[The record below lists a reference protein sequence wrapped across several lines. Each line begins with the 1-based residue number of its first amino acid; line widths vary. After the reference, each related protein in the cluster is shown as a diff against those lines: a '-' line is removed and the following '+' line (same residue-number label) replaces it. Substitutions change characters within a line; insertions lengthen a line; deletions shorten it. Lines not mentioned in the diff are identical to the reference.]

1 MTLNETSSE
10 TTPANVIVLR
20 SLSGRELIELQGEMI
35 VGRGATCDVLIEEDR
50 LSRKHAKLSVGDGF
64 VSVEDLGSLN
74 GTFVNDSKA
83 EKPLLAKHNDVIR
96 FDTFAYQVFVEADDA
111 ATAFDQNA
119 QGELTIQAKTKGFA
133 PPKSWALDDNQS
145 SEGTEF
151 MSADMLSKTP
161 IETSEH
167 SGAASDIAND
177 VPVLVCLSGDMKG
190 KVFKLGARDTL
201 STWEIGRADDCDIC
215 LPDGSISSHHAQL
228 VHDGKRWKLT
238 DLMSANG
245 TFVNGNKGLAS
256 YLSSGDKVRF
266 GQAEFL
272 FKLCDT
278 EQPTADIVASPDQ
291 RKALTPWVVGAVA
304 FLAAAVI
311 LYVALV

>member
-10 TTPANVIVLR
+10 ATFDNVIVLR
-20 SLSGRELIELQGEMI
+20 SLGGRERIELQGDMI
-35 VGRGATCDVLIEEDR
+35 VGRGTTCDVLIEEER
-50 LSRKHAKLSVGDGF
+50 LSRKHAKLSLGDG
-64 VSVEDLGSLN
+64 VVLVEDLGSLN
-74 GTFVNDSKA
+74 GTFVNDNKA
-83 EKPLLAKHNDVIR
+83 DKPLVAKHNDIIR
-96 FDTFAYQVFVEADDA
+96 FDTFAYQVFVDVDDA
-111 ATAFDQNA
+111 ATAF
-119 QGELTIQAKTKGFA
+119 GESVPSEETVEAKTKGFA

-151 MSADMLSKTP
+151 MSVDMLSKP
-161 IETSEH
+161 PVETSEH
-167 SGAASDIAND
+167 SGGVNGIATD
-177 VPVLVCLSGDMKG
+177 VPVLVCLSGDMNG
-190 KVFKLGARDTL
+190 KVFKLGTRDAL

-215 LPDGSISSHHAQL
+215 LTDNSVSSHHAQL

-272 FKLCDT
+272 FKLSDT
-278 EQPTADIVASPDQ
+278 EQTAVAAAHSVQ
-291 RKALTPWVVGAVA
+291 GATLTPWIIGAAA
-304 FLAAAVI
+304 FLSAAAI
-311 LYVALV
+311 LYVVFV